1 MYTVSFMKR
10 IRFYSEVLSID
21 ICIGVLGAGAL
32 AQSVFESRM
41 KAAWWFLLPISVWV
55 VYTADH
61 LLDALKVGA
70 GSANH
75 RHRFH
80 HRHRK
85 TLTTLA
91 AIAATGSLAVAVIH
105 LRELVILGGF
115 LIGLLALMHILLAY
129 WGKVRFGKELSVGVI
144 YVCGVVF
151 APYLNRTV
159 DIGWFEAVYLAGFL
173 LAAYLN
179 LFMNSVIEYAID
191 RRDRQI
197 FLLTTVSRNSLSRL
211 VLWAAAAGGIFFAA
225 TGLVLAMSSP
235 SASTRH
241 RRSRV

>member
-115 LIGLLALMHILLAY
+115 LIGLLALMHILHA
-129 WGKVRFGKELSVGVI
+129 
-144 YVCGVVF
+144 
-151 APYLNRTV
+151 
-159 DIGWFEAVYLAGFL
+159 
-173 LAAYLN
+173 
-179 LFMNSVIEYAID
+179 
-191 RRDRQI
+191 
-197 FLLTTVSRNSLSRL
+197 
-211 VLWAAAAGGIFFAA
+211 
-225 TGLVLAMSSP
+225 
-235 SASTRH
+235 
-241 RRSRV
+241 